1 MKETMFIASERSGVE
16 VRVILHA
23 VGNFVDEYL
32 KLHNVIM
39 LYTIVLFCPL
49 KVSFTLCTF
58 R

>member
-32 KLHNVIM
+32 KLHNV
-39 LYTIVLFCPL
+39 LH
-49 KVSFTLCTF
+49 
-58 R
+58 